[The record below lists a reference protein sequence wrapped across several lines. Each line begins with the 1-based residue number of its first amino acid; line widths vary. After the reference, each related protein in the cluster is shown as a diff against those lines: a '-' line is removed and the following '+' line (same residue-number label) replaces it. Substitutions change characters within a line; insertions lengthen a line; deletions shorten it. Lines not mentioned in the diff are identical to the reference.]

1 MRYDDDMNK
10 VFLYTDGGSRGN
22 PGVAGAGAV
31 VLNEK
36 GEVVVQGHKSLG
48 VVTNNEAEYLAVV
61 FGLKLIKKNFSKEKL
76 KDLLVELR
84 LDSELVA
91 KQLLGQYQL
100 KEEKLVPLFIK
111 IWNLRVKDFPRLNI
125 EHIPREKN
133 KLADELANKA
143 MDESGFVNGSLL

>member
-1 MRYDDDMNK
+1 MTK
-10 VFLYTDGGSRGN
+10 IFLYTDGGSRGN

-31 VLNEK
+31 VLSET
-36 GEVVVQGHKSLG
+36 GEVMMRGHKSLG
-48 VVTNNEAEYLAVV
+48 VVTNNEAEYLAVI
-61 FGLKLIKKNFSKEKL
+61 FGLELIKKNFPKDKL

-84 LDSELVA
+84 LDSELVT

-100 KEEKLVPLFIK
+100 KEEKLIPLFIK

-133 KLADELANKA
+133 KLADDLANKA